1 MTLASSYSS
10 RERTLITL
18 GNSSTDAE
26 REAVGR
32 PHGPPEGAQ
41 RLCARVT
48 QTEEEEE
55 VILSLHDAANL
66 ACRRRVRHVRASQTL
81 PYSLGFA
88 HLNMSTA
95 IFQHT

>member
-1 MTLASSYSS
+1 MIALAYCVRKGGSGGLETQVQTQ
-10 RERTLITL
+10 REKLL
-18 GNSSTDAE
+18 AGHM
-26 REAVGR
+26 GR
-32 PHGPPEGAQ
+32 PKAPSAFVPESHKQ
-41 RLCARVT
+41 
-48 QTEEEEE
+48 EEEEE